1 VARKRPDYLV
11 KVRRHE
17 AFVGAQLRKLSNISG
32 ELIKAWV
39 RAHPDDPLN
48 PANVPQITEALAR
61 LEEAVGPWADST
73 ATRMAA
79 EVKGKEAR
87 AWMQQAGEISDEIK
101 RELRN
106 VPVGEW
112 LTRLVEE
119 NARQIR
125 SIPQE
130 AAQRISFIVQQGL
143 SDPQRSTVYIDEI
156 MRSGEVSRSHATMLA
171 RTMVSSTAS
180 SMVEVRARSA
190 GSEGYYWETMEDGAV
205 RPEHRAM
212 QGKFVRWDDPPTIQG
227 YTAHAGRFANCRC
240 HPRPVWPRLGS
251 RAVFG

>member
-1 VARKRPDYLV
+1 MARKRPDYLV
-11 KVRRHE
+11 RVRRHE
-17 AFVGAQLRKLSNISG
+17 NFVGAQLRKLSNITG
-32 ELIKAWV
+32 ELIKTWA

-48 PANVPQITEALAR
+48 PANLPQITEALAR
-61 LEEAVGPWADST
+61 LEEAVGPWADTT

-79 EVKGKEAR
+79 EVMGKEAR
-87 AWMQQAGEISDEIK
+87 AWMQQSSEISDEIK

-112 LTRLVEE
+112 LAALVRE
-119 NARQIR
+119 NAAQIK

-130 AAQRISFIVQQGL
+130 AAQRISAIVQQGL
-143 SDPQRSTVYIDEI
+143 SDPQRSTVYVDEI

-180 SMVEVRARSA
+180 SMVEARARNA
-190 GSEGYYWETMEDGAV
+190 GSEAYRWQTMEDGAV

-212 QGKFVRWDDPPTIQG
+212 QGKIVFWNNPPTIQG

-240 HPRPVWPRLGS
+240 YPQPIWPRLG
-251 RAVFG
+251 